1 MGKSRPP
8 AEPGWRAR
16 VGRVRSEWKDLWSGA
31 LAGSGAAARP
41 GVRTALGWHELR
53 KTGQLLY
60 GAREVTVLIRPEQF
74 ALSPFASSSAAS
86 AGGVTGKV
94 IEAR

>member
-1 MGKSRPP
+1 
-8 AEPGWRAR
+8 
-16 VGRVRSEWKDLWSGA
+16 
-31 LAGSGAAARP
+31 
-41 GVRTALGWHELR
+41 VRTALGWHELR

-74 ALSPFASSSAAS
+74 ALSPLASSSAAS
-86 AGGVTGKV
+86 AGRATGKV